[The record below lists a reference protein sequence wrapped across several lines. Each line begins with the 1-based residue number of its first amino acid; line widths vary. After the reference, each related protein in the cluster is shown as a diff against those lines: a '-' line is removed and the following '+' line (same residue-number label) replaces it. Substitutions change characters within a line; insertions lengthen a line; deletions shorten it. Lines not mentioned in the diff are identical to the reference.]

1 MDLYTIYFIF
11 ASELVITIVTK
22 IVIKIEITM
31 ISEEKKRI
39 GEFYSEL
46 GRNEKGRFLLWLM
59 TLTTY
64 SQSTVISRLKDDGW
78 KPLERQAIEA
88 GIVSGEWR

>member
-1 MDLYTIYFIF
+1 M
-11 ASELVITIVTK
+11 IT
-22 IVIKIEITM
+22 
-31 ISEEKKRI
+31 EEKKRI